1 MYLFLGD
8 NIKNLMKIGASL
20 TFARHNRAL
29 SSLNIQIA
37 IHKERGLIV
46 IGVEGEVTYFGRK
59 VWVV

>member
-1 MYLFLGD
+1 
-8 NIKNLMKIGASL
+8 MKIGASL